1 MRRLRPVDP
10 AWVLVACALSA
21 ACSGS
26 PATATHAVAPQ
37 STPPIVEA
45 PPKPTPGSPPSPPSI
60 VEAPQPPTPV
70 SSGPQSAPS
79 ASPASLQSSPLAL
92 NDAELGK
99 LAKFGFVISDRRHF
113 PSFAEGWLAIYRADL
128 PLYVSADAILHALH
142 RSYDAI
148 LKDIETSVLIDRL
161 DALLAGMRAHLAAS
175 EGASLSPQERS
186 DADLFTGVA
195 LSLLRGTPP
204 APVAGASADEM
215 VTWVDRATA
224 AQGHDVMRLFGSAR
238 DVDFSQFTPR
248 GHYAAPDQG
257 APPSLGK
264 LARYFRAVMWLGR
277 IDGRIVVPGPS
288 GTLVLQRRELELA
301 CSARAL
307 MGPRE
312 MATWQALESTMNTF
326 VGPRDAMGP
335 ADVDRFYG
343 DLRIGGLRE
352 LASVPSGKV
361 LETLVRGDYGLQ
373 RIASDL
379 LYGDASHP
387 QPLPR
392 SFSFTG
398 QRYIVDSHVL
408 SDVVFDRVTPAAGKP
423 PRMMPSVLD
432 VAFAVLKND
441 EARALLAPEV
451 EKYGYGEALE
461 KVRARVD
468 AGGES
473 FWDSSLYNLW
483 LGALRA
489 LSPGAASSLPPVA
502 TTEAWNRRM
511 LNAQL
516 ASWAELRHDTIL
528 YAKQSYTGGIMCS
541 FPDAYVDPYPAFYDR
556 LAALADRGQAFV
568 DALDFGTA
576 SRVHDRAR
584 AFFAQLGRVA
594 RTLERMAERQARG
607 ERPTAEQ
614 LEFINHAITEDPPR
628 FGGCGPAPRIVHGW
642 YVDLFYDGTVLPFDP
657 TIADVHTQWTDEAG
671 NEVGRVLHVGTGA
684 PRLMAVRI
692 DAARSFVGI
701 VSDYS
706 EVVTE
711 HFQRLT
717 DQVWT
722 GAVIRQNPPD
732 VPWMRDLVVR

>member
-1 MRRLRPVDP
+1 M
-10 AWVLVACALSA
+10 
-21 ACSGS
+21 
-26 PATATHAVAPQ
+26 
-37 STPPIVEA
+37 
-45 PPKPTPGSPPSPPSI
+45 
-60 VEAPQPPTPV
+60 
-70 SSGPQSAPS
+70 
-79 ASPASLQSSPLAL
+79 
-92 NDAELGK
+92 AEL
-99 LAKFGFVISDRRHF
+99 GFVISDRRHF

-148 LKDIETSVLIDRL
+148 LKDIETTVLFDRL
-161 DALLAGMRAHLAAS
+161 DALLVGMRAHLAAP

-204 APVAGASADEM
+204 TAVAGASAGEM
-215 VTWVDRATA
+215 TTWVDRATK
-224 AQGHDVMRLFGSAR
+224 AQGHEVMQLFGSTR

-248 GHYAAPDQG
+248 GHYAAPDPA
-257 APPSLGK
+257 APASLGK
-264 LARYFRAVMWLGR
+264 LSRYFRAVMWLGR
-277 IDGRIVVPGPS
+277 TDARIVVPGPL
-288 GTLVLQRRELELA
+288 GTLVLRRRELELA
-301 CSARAL
+301 CSTRAL

-312 MATWQALESTMNTF
+312 VAIWQTLETTMDTF

-343 DLRIGGLRE
+343 DLGIGGFGE
-352 LASVPSGKV
+352 LASVPNSKL
-361 LETLVRGDYGLQ
+361 LETIVRGEYGFQ

-379 LYGDASHP
+379 LYGDMHHP

-398 QRYIVDSHVL
+398 QRYLVDSSVL
-408 SDVVFDRVTPAAGKP
+408 SDVVFDRVTPAAGKH
-423 PRMMPSVLD
+423 PRMMPSTLD

-441 EARALLAPEV
+441 EARALLSGEI
-451 EKYGYGEALE
+451 ERYGYGAALD
-461 KVRARVD
+461 KVRARTE
-468 AGGES
+468 AGGDR

-489 LSPGAASSLPPVA
+489 LSPGATSSLPPVA

-528 YAKQSYTGGIMCS
+528 YAKQSYTAGIMCS
-541 FPDAYVDPYPAFYDR
+541 FPDAYVDPYPAFYER
-556 LAALADRGQAFV
+556 LAALGDRGQALV
-568 DALDFGTA
+568 GALDFGA
-576 SRVHDRAR
+576 APWMHDRTR
-584 AFFAQLGRVA
+584 AYFVQLARVA
-594 RTLERMAERQARG
+594 RKLGAIAERQARG
-607 ERPTAEQ
+607 ERPTAED
-614 LEFINHAITEDPPR
+614 LEFINHAITEEPPR
-628 FGGCGPAPRIVHGW
+628 GGGCGPSPRIVHGW

-692 DAARSFVGI
+692 DAARWFVGV

-717 DQVWT
+717 DKTWT
-722 GAVIRQNPPD
+722 DTVIRQNPPD
-732 VPWMRDLVVR
+732 VSWMRDLVVR